1 MKTASSNKK
10 VRELI
15 MMVTEKKLI
24 PRPEF
29 QRRLV
34 WTRDDK
40 NRFIDTVLRGYPFPE
55 IYLADGE
62 VNTETGEGTQLLVD
76 GQQRISTLIQYFQG
90 DPLLR
95 LTTVPSYR
103 ELEEGAKK
111 LFLQYDVAVRDLG
124 GISKEEIVEVF
135 KRINATK
142 YSLNE
147 IEINNAIYDGK
158 LKKFAERVAGLTFFT
173 ETPLFNSLDYKRMGD
188 LRFSLLLVCTML
200 AGYFNRDDV
209 FEELLDRYN
218 DDFSDEEDISGRI
231 TKVTDFL
238 TECGFP
244 KNSRLW
250 KKADFFTCFIE
261 IDSLLNKQRL
271 NLDPYTV
278 VTAISSFY
286 GFVNQAPGAG
296 TPVLPTIYY
305 NAAVQASNDRVNRAR
320 RAIIIEGIITQQE
333 EVQILNHLKNE
344 NLIG

>member
-15 MMVTEKKLI
+15 MMVTENKLI

-95 LTTVPSYR
+95 LTTVPPYR

-158 LKKFAERVAGLTFFT
+158 LKKFAERVANLPSFT
-173 ETPLFNSLDYKRMGD
+173 DAPLFNSLDYKRMGD
-188 LRFSLLLVCTML
+188 LRFSLLLICTML
-200 AGYFNRDDV
+200 AGYFNRDDLL
-209 FEELLDRYN
+209 EELLDRYN
-218 DDFSDEEDISGRI
+218 DDFPDEEDIFERV
-231 TKVTDFL
+231 TKVMDFL
-238 TECGFP
+238 GECGFL

-261 IDSLLNKQRL
+261 LDSLLKQGID
-271 NLDPYTV
+271 LDPYNV
-278 VTAISSFY
+278 VTNLNCFY
-286 GFVNQAPGAG
+286 DTVNQAPGAG
-296 TPVLPTIYY
+296 TPVLPMIYY

-320 RAIIIEGIITQQE
+320 RAVIIEGVLTQQE
-333 EVQILNHLKNE
+333 EMQILEQLRKQS
-344 NLIG
+344 LIT